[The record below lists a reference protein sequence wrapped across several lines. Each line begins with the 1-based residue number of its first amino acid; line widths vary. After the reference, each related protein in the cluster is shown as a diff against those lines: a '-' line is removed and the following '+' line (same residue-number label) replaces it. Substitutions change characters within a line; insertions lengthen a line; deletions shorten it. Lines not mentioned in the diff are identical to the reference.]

1 MRLLRPLM
9 ARMTEKRNLKYT
21 QELNVLLEKK
31 ETKMKERQA
40 DTTTGQAMP
49 APTATVQ
56 VSDKDELDVWVVGE
70 GTPVVLVHGGL
81 FYFFLKPLAEELAK
95 KGDYQAIWY
104 HRRGYRGKPTEPVDV
119 REQARDVVKILDALE
134 ISKAHVVGHSAGVA
148 FTLEVAMQAHDRVL
162 SAALFDASV
171 ANLVPSFEVLK
182 ELFKPSIEKARA
194 GDFEGGA
201 AALLAALGSSKER
214 LERALPGAWS
224 AMLEDAPN
232 WFQVDQP
239 VLMKWEPDPA
249 KVKAIE
255 VPLAFMSVSGL
266 PPIEE
271 TGELLKKWQP
281 TLTMLE
287 ISTDD
292 HFFPITEPAETAEV
306 YDKWIKS
313 FALVSE

>member
-1 MRLLRPLM
+1 M
-9 ARMTEKRNLKYT
+9 
-21 QELNVLLEKK
+21 K
-31 ETKMKERQA
+31 ETES
-40 DTTTGQAMP
+40 DTAMGQAMP
-49 APTATVQ
+49 APTATVK

-70 GTPVVLVHGGL
+70 GIPVVLVHGGL
-81 FYFFLKPLAEELAK
+81 CYLLLKPLAEELAK
-95 KGDYQAIWY
+95 KGEYQAIWY
-104 HRRGYRGKPTEPVDV
+104 HRRGYGGKPTEPVDV
-119 REQARDVVKILDALE
+119 REQARDIVKILDQLE
-134 ISKAHVVGHSAGVA
+134 VSKAHVVGHSAGVA
-148 FTLEVAMQAHDRVL
+148 FALEVAMQAHDRVL

-171 ANLVPSFEVLK
+171 ANLVPSFEMLK
-182 ELFKPSIEKARA
+182 ELFKPSMEKAKA

-201 AALLAALGSSKER
+201 TDLLAAFGSSKER
-214 LERALPGAWS
+214 LERVLPGAWS
-224 AMLEDAPN
+224 AMVEDAPN

-239 VLMKWEPDPA
+239 ALMNWEPDPSQ
-249 KVKAIE
+249 VKAIE

-292 HFFPITEPAETAEV
+292 HFFPVTEPAETAEV

-313 FALVSE
+313 QGTTN

>member
-1 MRLLRPLM
+1 MHE
-9 ARMTEKRNLKYT
+9 TE
-21 QELNVLLEKK
+21 
-31 ETKMKERQA
+31 
-40 DTTTGQAMP
+40 TGNTMSQAMP
-49 APTATVQ
+49 TATATVK
-56 VSDKDELDVWVVGE
+56 VSDHDELDVWVVGE
-70 GTPVVLVHGGL
+70 GMPVVLVHGGL
-81 FYFFLKPLAEELAK
+81 VYFLLKPLAEELAK
-95 KGDYQAIWY
+95 RGGYQAIWY
-104 HRRGYRGKPTEPVDV
+104 HRRGYRGKTTEPVDV
-119 REQARDVVKILDALE
+119 QEQAQDIVKILDELK

-148 FTLEVAMQAHDRVL
+148 FALEVAMEAPDRVL
-162 SAALFDASV
+162 SAALFDASF
-171 ANLVPSFEVLK
+171 ANLVPSFEILK

-201 AALLAALGSSKER
+201 TELLAAFGSSKER
-214 LERALPGAWS
+214 LERVLPGSWS
-224 AMLEDAPN
+224 AMTEDAQN

-239 VLMKWEPDPA
+239 VLMNWKLDPS

-292 HFFPITEPAETAEV
+292 HFFPVTEPAETAEV

-313 FALVSE
+313 QGTTN